1 MDTGPYP
8 ASSPVPTA
16 ATSRRA
22 GPVLGGVALGAATVI
37 VGMVAGIFFDW
48 AVNIMP
54 ALSEVDDR
62 TYVVFMQHT
71 ITTMNTSPVFLFTL
85 MGAFVF
91 TGAAAIVQFGL
102 AARASAGWTLAALA
116 LYVMA
121 MVITAVVHFPLN
133 DTLEN
138 AGDPSTIQDLAG
150 LREDTEGAWV
160 LGHLVRTAAAMVALV
175 CLCRALWLRGAGTE
189 RH

>member
-1 MDTGPYP
+1 MSTGAYP
-8 ASSPVPTA
+8 ASSPVPTGA
-16 ATSRRA
+16 SSRHA
-22 GPVLGGVALGAATVI
+22 GSVLGGLVLGAGTLTI
-37 VGMVAGIFFDW
+37 GMVAGIFFDW
-48 AVNIMP
+48 AITIMP
-54 ALSEVDDR
+54 ALSEADDR

-71 ITTMNTSPVFLFTL
+71 ITTMNTSPVFLCTL

-91 TGAAAIVQFGL
+91 TGTAAIVQFVR

-116 LYVMA
+116 LYLVA

-133 DTLEN
+133 DTLES

-150 LREDTEGAWV
+150 LREDTEGEWV
-160 LGHLVRTAAAMVALV
+160 LGHLLRTAAAMVALV
-175 CLCRALWLRGAGTE
+175 CLCRALWLRREGTE